1 MRRRR
6 HIRNDARLDC
16 YFCTTLEM
24 LLPICATK
32 IFCSSPQT
40 VAGCARADLL
50 FYGLPPSWDIHIW
63 HKTRNACAHSLCGTA
78 ASVSDQNEIYFEI
91 ILVLL
96 CKRGRRQQRCHLV
109 SSASQT
115 VKNSHN

>member
-1 MRRRR
+1 MRRR

-16 YFCTTLEM
+16 YFCTTLKM

-40 VAGCARADLL
+40 VAGCARADLI
-50 FYGLPPSWDIHIW
+50 FYGLPPLVVHIW
-63 HKTRNACAHSLCGTA
+63 QKTRNACAHSLCGTA
-78 ASVSDQNEIYFEI
+78 ASVSDQREIYFEI

-96 CKRGRRQQRCHLV
+96 CKRGRRLQRCHLV